1 MSLCIY
7 IGIDRID
14 TARSH
19 AALLFHIDESVRH
32 LVEVNSFRQIVVT
45 SHGKSHQ
52 LAHLECLECAF
63 DLQELKQAE
72 LPERSVDVQKALS
85 RRFIILPDTADNH
98 IKCRLLELFSR
109 NLLVSVVQNF
119 FSVYRQLSLQ
129 DTKTAPYFVF

>member
-19 AALLFHIDESVRH
+19 AALLCHIDESVRY

-52 LAHLECLECAF
+52 LAHLECFECAF
-63 DLQELKQAE
+63 DLQELKQVE
-72 LPERSVDVQKALS
+72 LPESSVDVQKTLGLC
-85 RRFIILPDTADNH
+85 FLILPNTVDNR
-98 IKCRLLELFSR
+98 IQRRLLELFSR
-109 NLLVSVVQNF
+109 NLLVSVAQNC
-119 FSVYRQLSLQ
+119 FSIYRQLSLQ
-129 DTKTAPYFVF
+129 DTKAAPYFVF